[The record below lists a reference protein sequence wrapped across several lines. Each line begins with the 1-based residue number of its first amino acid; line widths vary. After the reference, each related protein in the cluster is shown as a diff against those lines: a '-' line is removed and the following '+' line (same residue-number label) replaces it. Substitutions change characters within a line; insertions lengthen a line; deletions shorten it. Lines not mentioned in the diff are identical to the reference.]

1 MRSHRRLAA
10 ALLVSALTFWALIFP
25 ALASAQAGYIA
36 IEQRLSAGQLR
47 EVGLTPEQLATLNRM
62 LREAD
67 AAVATATVPTAAAV
81 PVTTATPAT
90 TAGPM
95 TTGEA
100 ATVAASA
107 GVDPTPD
114 DRSSW
119 IGFNDEP
126 IVSRVHGTVASWEPG
141 TVFVLENG
149 QQWKVLKGY
158 ATLSKPRESPQIRV
172 VPGVA
177 GRWFLEVDPD
187 MPKARVY
194 RID

>member
-1 MRSHRRLAA
+1 MHSHRRLAA
-10 ALLVSALTFWALIFP
+10 VLLVAVVTFWALAVP
-25 ALASAQAGYIA
+25 LAWAQAGYVA
-36 IEQRLSAGQLR
+36 IEQRLSAEQLR
-47 EVGLTPEQLATLNRM
+47 EVGLTPEQLAKLNRM
-62 LREAD
+62 LGEAD
-67 AAVATATVPTAAAV
+67 AAAATAAV
-81 PVTTATPAT
+81 PATAAVAAAPATAT
-90 TAGPM
+90 TAGG
-95 TTGEA
+95 TATA
-100 ATVAASA
+100 AAHA

-126 IVSRVHGTVASWEPG
+126 IVSRVQGTVASWEPG

>member
-1 MRSHRRLAA
+1 MRPCHRLAIV
-10 ALLVSALTFWALIFP
+10 LLAFSLTVP
-25 ALASAQAGYIA
+25 AQAWAQQAYID
-36 IEQRLSAGQLR
+36 IEQRLGADQLR
-47 EVGLTPEQLATLNRM
+47 ELGLTGEQLSTLNRM

-67 AAVATATVPTAAAV
+67 AAAASGPAPAAGATTAAAA
-81 PVTTATPAT
+81 ATPVPA
-90 TAGPM
+90 PR
-95 TTGEA
+95 A
-100 ATVAASA
+100 A
-107 GVDPTPD
+107 DPRPD
-114 DRSSW
+114 DSSAW

-126 IVSRVHGTVASWEPG
+126 VVSRVRGTVASWEPG
-141 TVFVLENG
+141 TVFALENG

-158 ATLSKPRESPQIRV
+158 ATLRQPRESPQIRV